1 MLEVR
6 EKEEG
11 VVALHLPIAIIMIMI
26 MPLKTCSGLEQLLR
40 CEPSTYQPIADDIVT
55 TPQGPV
61 QVHVVIP

>member
-11 VVALHLPIAIIMIMI
+11 VVALHLPIAIIIMI

-40 CEPSTYQPIADDIVT
+40 CESSTYQPIADDIVT
-55 TPQGPV
+55 TPPGPV